1 MLNRDLLRKYEEAK
15 DLLSRAEERKRG
27 IENQIKAQM
36 GECCTGYTDGWNVTW
51 KPQQRNTFDRKAYEA
66 ACGTIDKKYFKTS
79 STRVLRVKKME
90 D

>member
-1 MLNRDLLRKYEEAK
+1 MLSKDLLREYEEAK

-27 IENQIKAQM
+27 IENQIKAQL
-36 GECCTGYTDGWNVTW
+36 GECCTGYTDDWIVTW

-79 STRVLRVKKME
+79 STRVLRVKKTE